1 VFLYTGYLGVA
12 APIIGQNDVFPAFAA
27 AIIGGISLFGGRG
40 KVIGDAGGVIL
51 LGIVESGLVL
61 MDIDPTTVD
70 VINGIILLGAIYLYT
85 TQEKFRRRL
94 LTNK

>member
-1 VFLYTGYLGVA
+1 M
-12 APIIGQNDVFPAFAA
+12 
-27 AIIGGISLFGGRG
+27 FGGRG